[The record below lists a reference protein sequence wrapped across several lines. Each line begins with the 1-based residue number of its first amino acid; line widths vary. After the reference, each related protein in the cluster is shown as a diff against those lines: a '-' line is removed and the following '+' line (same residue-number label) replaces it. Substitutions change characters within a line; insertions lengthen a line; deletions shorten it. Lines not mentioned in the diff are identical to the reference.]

1 MACCGGGG
9 GVRPQRIRKQSV
21 ESTAS
26 KQAAA
31 PTQRKLTRTSRTAQP
46 AAPQRQYVV
55 PRQQC
60 TKCGY
65 PGMVVTIAG
74 RERMQCSNVN
84 CRLIIN

>member
-21 ESTAS
+21 ESPT
-26 KQAAA
+26 KQSVA
-31 PTQRKLTRTSRTAQP
+31 PTQRKLTRTTRTAQ
-46 AAPQRQYVV
+46 AATPQRQYVV

>member
-9 GVRPQRIRKQSV
+9 GVRPQRIRNQIVEAKKQ
-21 ESTAS
+21 TAS
-26 KQAAA
+26 
-31 PTQRKLTRTSRTAQP
+31 PIQRKVTRTAQP

-65 PGMVVTIAG
+65 PGMVVAIAG

>member
-1 MACCGGGG
+1 MACCGGGN
-9 GVRPQRIRKQSV
+9 RPQRIRKQQVASSEV
-21 ESTAS
+21 S
-26 KQAAA
+26 KQSV
-31 PTQRKLTRTSRTAQP
+31 PVQRKLSKKNTAQP
-46 AAPQRQYVV
+46 VSVQRQYVL

-84 CRLIIN
+84 CRLIIS

>member
-9 GVRPQRIRKQSV
+9 GVRPQRIRMQTVEPDPKKQSV
-21 ESTAS
+21 
-26 KQAAA
+26 A
-31 PTQRKLTRTSRTAQP
+31 PVQRKITRTAQP
-46 AAPQRQYVV
+46 ASPQRQYVV

-84 CRLIIN
+84 CRLVIN